1 MGIKAIETKY
11 GGYRFRS
18 RLEARWAVFL
28 DEVKIE
34 WDYEPEGLEVPT
46 RRGTI
51 RYLPDFWLATGQWGE
66 VKGFLDTDGMRRL
79 CLLASTLARCD
90 NGHDMVVM
98 GDVPRLH
105 SLLWPVQ
112 LHWHGRLWAVA
123 WDPSQTGCPMHRPH
137 VAVDATEVMAA
148 RLTDGFPFGVPDWAK
163 DGLARARQARFEW
176 GESG

>member
-1 MGIKAIETKY
+1 MAIKAIETRY

-28 DEVKIE
+28 NEIGLDWE
-34 WDYEPEGLEVPT
+34 YEPQGYEVPT

-51 RYLPDFWLATGQWGE
+51 RYLPDFWLGSGQWGE

-79 CLLASTLARCD
+79 CLLASSLAKC
-90 NGHDMVVM
+90 GEGSDMVIL
-98 GDVPRLH
+98 GDIPGVR
-105 SLLWPVQ
+105 SVLWPVQ

-123 WDPSQTGCPMHRPH
+123 WTLEPGCPMHRPR
-137 VAVDATEVMAA
+137 VAVEPTEEMAA
-148 RLTDGFPFGVPDWAK
+148 HLTDGFPFGVPDWAT
-163 DGLARARQARFEW
+163 DALNRARGARFEW